1 MKAEDSKKRKASNP
15 KKDDKAEKAI
25 DPSKEVA
32 APVKEAKAT
41 TKDEPAAPADTG
53 LLSKLKFPELPVNQ
67 AIGIPLAILVIA
79 LLITGFTLL
88 TAGTPLHLGV
98 DFTGGT
104 LATITTD
111 HTDAQLNTEF
121 AQYHVNLISDNA
133 NGQKTIRFDPM
144 SAADQDA
151 LTKYLDNNY
160 PGASLQHTG
169 SLISSA
175 NQVQAV
181 EAIAVAFVGMAIVIF
196 IIFRS
201 FIPCVAVIT
210 SAFSDIMIAVAL
222 MNLFHIEL
230 SFGTF
235 AALLMLIGY
244 SVDTDILLTTKVL
257 GERKYIDKKISSVRT
272 TGLTMT
278 IAAIAAFLVLH
289 IFSTYDFVLGLA
301 PITVLS
307 AISTVMIFGL
317 LADIMNTWF
326 LNAGLLKWY
335 MGTPEAKVKYG

>member
-1 MKAEDSKKRKASNP
+1 MADDKKKRKASTP
-15 KKDDKAEKAI
+15 KKDAKAEKERGPA
-25 DPSKEVA
+25 KGEGT
-32 APVKEAKAT
+32 PVKEAKASA
-41 TKDEPAAPADTG
+41 KDEPAPAEDKG
-53 LLSKLKFPELPVNQ
+53 ILSKIKFPDLTIQ
-67 AIGIPLAILVIA
+67 QSIGIPLAILVIA
-79 LLITGFTLL
+79 LLITGFTFI
-88 TAGTPLHLGV
+88 TNGGSPLHLGV

-104 LATITTD
+104 LVTITTT
-111 HTDAQLNTEF
+111 HSDADLQSEF
-121 AQYHVNLISDNA
+121 AAYPISLISDSA
-133 NGQKTIRFDPM
+133 NGQKTIRFDTM
-144 SAADQDA
+144 SSDMENK
-151 LTKYLDNNY
+151 LNTYLSANY
-160 PGASLQHTG
+160 PGSALQQMG
-169 SLISSA
+169 STISSA

-181 EAIAVAFVGMAIVIF
+181 EAILVAFIGMAITIF
-196 IIFRS
+196 IIFRN

-257 GERKYIDKKISSVRT
+257 GERKYIDKKISTVRA

-289 IFSTYDFVLGLA
+289 VFTTYDFLIGMT

-317 LADIMNTWF
+317 LADIMNTWL

-335 MGTPEAKVKYG
+335 MGTPEAKAKYG